1 MTGKIL
7 IIDDDADLLAGLKR
21 QFRKKFDLYTAQSG
35 EQALSLVKSEGP
47 FAVAVSDM
55 RMPGMNGVGVL
66 GALRKAAPDTVRM
79 MLTGNA
85 DQQTAIDAVNE
96 GNIFRFFTKPCPPEV
111 LAKGIEAGLG
121 QYRLITAERDLIEKT
136 LAGSVRVL
144 VDVLSLLDPGAFGK
158 AARIRD
164 WARKMAGRMNLSQPW
179 KLDMAAMLS
188 PIGWVAIPAEIQM
201 KVHAGD
207 KLTPVE
213 DAMIREIPET
223 GRKWIANI
231 PRLGPVAEIVYYQ
244 DKYFDGGGYPDDDV
258 AGEGIPVESRILKV
272 LGDLAEASPGMVPGK
287 DGFKFLD
294 GQAQRYDPAVLDA
307 ARQCLSLPDEDGGGN
322 ERHEVAELPVSLL
335 MAGHRLLSDVEA
347 ESGQLILSR
356 DQVISETQL
365 AKLRNIGRI
374 QGIKEPIRV
383 LKSLLVKG

>member
-7 IIDDDADLLAGLKR
+7 IIDDDADLLAGLRR
-21 QFRKKFDLYTAQSG
+21 QFRKKFDLSTAQSG

-47 FAVAVSDM
+47 FAVAISDM
-55 RMPGMNGVGVL
+55 RMPGMDGVGLL

-85 DQQTAIDAVNE
+85 DRQTAIDAVNE

-144 VDVLSLLDPGAFGK
+144 VDVLSMVDPAAFGK
-158 AARIRD
+158 ASKMRD
-164 WARKMAGRMNLSQPW
+164 WARKMAGRMNISQPW
-179 KLDMAAMLS
+179 KLDMAVMLS

-201 KVHAGD
+201 KVRAGD
-207 KLTPVE
+207 SLTPVE

-244 DKYFDGGGYPDDDV
+244 DKCFDGGGFPDDDV
-258 AGEGIPVESRILKV
+258 AGEDIPVESRILKV
-272 LGDLAEASPGMVPGK
+272 LGDLAEVSPGMVPGK
-287 DGFKFLD
+287 DGLKFLD
-294 GQAQRYDPAVLDA
+294 GQAQRYDPAVLNA
-307 ARQCLSLPDEDGGGN
+307 ARQCLLRPDEDGGGN

-347 ESGQLILSR
+347 ESGQLILSK

-374 QGIKEPIRV
+374 HGIREPIRV
-383 LKSLLVKG
+383 LKSLPVKG